1 MQIGLVRQHHVL
13 VPLYVKKVAERA
25 HQKMRCVLYLQFSCN
40 LAHPGTS
47 NLVIPFKRALGGG
60 VKANVV
66 AVA

>member
-13 VPLYVKKVAERA
+13 VPLYVKKVAERSSKNEVSSLFA
-25 HQKMRCVLYLQFSCN
+25 VQLQS
-40 LAHPGTS
+40 GTS